1 MREMGEE
8 TGDLRPRIR
17 RAMEAKAHLTRL
29 ARGGKCGYRFSV
41 EDVVAGH
48 WAMDRG
54 KWVGIEVVAGLSE
67 ENIAGVLCMTLAEFI
82 GGGDQ
87 VKDGQIG
94 FGACC
99 FSDVGES
106 GGDGWI

>member
-1 MREMGEE
+1 MWEMGEE

-17 RAMEAKAHLTRL
+17 RATEAKACSTRL
-29 ARGGKCGYRFSV
+29 ARVGRFGYRFSV
-41 EDVVAGH
+41 EDVVTGH

-54 KWVGIEVVAGLSE
+54 EWVGIEAVAGLSE
-67 ENIAGVLCMTLAEFI
+67 ENVASILSMTLAEVV

-106 GGDGWI
+106 GGD